1 VRPPRLRRRRRSG
14 TRAQA
19 EAAPRRSPR
28 RRACAHAA
36 AVRNVLRDRALRPPR
51 SYERT
56 QLIVSRE
63 RRRYKPCS
71 TDSRSSRAPARRPS
85 TRRGAHA
92 SRSRTRAARASPST
106 RREEHGS
113 PSRTRAARASPS
125 TRHEEHGSPSRTP
138 AARASRSRRPRR
150 RRAARTAPKRG
161 RRAQQPRSC
170 AARAGR
176 ASAMGRED
184 SFFDTFRRMEMEDR
198 RLAVQLRRLQRSAR
212 GRPFPTPRPGY
223 AGAQTGEFR
232 SQRGPVETRGQA
244 RARPLVESVTRK
256 SRDSR
261 FGNGPGDRALA

>member
-1 VRPPRLRRRRRSG
+1 MRPPRLRRRRRSG

-92 SRSRTRAARASPST
+92 SR
-106 RREEHGS
+106 
-113 PSRTRAARASPS
+113 SRTRAARASPS

>member
-92 SRSRTRAARASPST
+92 SR
-106 RREEHGS
+106 
-113 PSRTRAARASPS
+113 SRTRAARASPS

-244 RARPLVESVTRK
+244 RARPRVESVTRK

>member
-106 RREEHGS
+106 R
-113 PSRTRAARASPS
+113 
-125 TRHEEHGSPSRTP
+125 HEEHGSPSRTP

-198 RLAVQLRRLQRSAR
+198 RLPVQLRRLQRSAR

>member
-1 VRPPRLRRRRRSG
+1 MRPPRLRRRRRSG

-85 TRRGAHA
+85 TRRGVHA
-92 SRSRTRAARASPST
+92 SR
-106 RREEHGS
+106 
-113 PSRTRAARASPS
+113 SRTRAARASPS

-176 ASAMGRED
+176 ASAMGRDD
-184 SFFDTFRRMEMEDR
+184 SFFDTFRRMEMKTGGWPCSSAGFRDR
-198 RLAVQLRRLQRSAR
+198 RANGPSRPPGRGTAVRRRGSSAR
-212 GRPFPTPRPGY
+212 
-223 AGAQTGEFR
+223 
-232 SQRGPVETRGQA
+232 QRGPC
-244 RARPLVESVTRK
+244 
-256 SRDSR
+256 
-261 FGNGPGDRALA
+261 

>member
-1 VRPPRLRRRRRSG
+1 MRPPRLRRRRRSG

-106 RREEHGS
+106 R
-113 PSRTRAARASPS
+113 
-125 TRHEEHGSPSRTP
+125 HEEHGSPSRTP

-212 GRPFPTPRPGY
+212 GRPFPPPRPGY